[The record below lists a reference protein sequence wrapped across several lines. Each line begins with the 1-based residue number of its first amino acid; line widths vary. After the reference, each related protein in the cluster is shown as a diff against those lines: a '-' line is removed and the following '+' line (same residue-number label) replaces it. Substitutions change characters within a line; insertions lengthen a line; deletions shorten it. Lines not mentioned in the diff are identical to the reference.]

1 MAANVFTPAKV
12 FTVAEANASLPL
24 VRAITRDL
32 VRASRELLDRR
43 ERVRLLLSGRRLAS
57 GNPYDD
63 ELAQI
68 EEQLDR
74 DAQRVQEYI
83 AELQDLGVEVKSALD
98 GLLDFPARLQG
109 RLVFLC
115 WKLGEDQVD
124 HWHEIDRG
132 YSSRKPLPPH
142 HYTS

>member
-83 AELQDLGVEVKSALD
+83 TELQDLGVEVKSALD
-98 GLLDFPARLQG
+98 GLVDFPARLQG

-142 HYTS
+142 HRSS